1 MRKDW
6 TRTDAA
12 KARTRTRR
20 SDRNRKATLYVAA
33 IAFAPVSGDPFPIR

>member
-6 TRTDAA
+6 TRSEAA

-20 SDRNRKATLYVAA
+20 NDRSRKAALYVAA
-33 IAFAPVSGDPFPIR
+33 IAFAPVAGDPFPIR

>member
-6 TRTDAA
+6 TRTEAA

-20 SDRNRKATLYVAA
+20 GDRARKAALYVAA
-33 IAFAPVSGDPFPIR
+33 IAFAPVGGDPFPLS